1 MKIIKKQI
9 IAIIIISL
17 VLGLANAYAMKV
29 PWKYTLLISNLQS
42 DVNRLINRDNLL
54 EEDYVPGDLINTTVR
69 RASTSPIQIRAV
81 VDDALSRMFNDA
93 EAQGII
99 LYAKSGYRSYGTQKT
114 MYKNRLEMNN
124 GKDDGIVAYPG
135 SSEHQSGLAMD
146 VVNKGLIGGQR
157 MTQAFAETTEGIW
170 LAENCTNYG
179 FIIRYP
185 KDMQDITG
193 IYYEP
198 WHLRFVGDSVAQY
211 ISVKGYTHE
220 EFTKEWKESLQ
231 TFLDNGG
238 TIEDVLAHEHE
249 MNKPQIT
256 MSEEVNGE
264 AEISIVIRN

>member
-1 MKIIKKQI
+1 MKIIKKQVV
-9 IAIIIISL
+9 AIIIIGL
-17 VLGLANAYAMKV
+17 VLGVVNVNAMKV
-29 PWKYTLLISNLQS
+29 PWKYTLLISHLQS
-42 DVNRLINRDNLL
+42 DLNRLINRDNLL

-81 VDDALSRMFNDA
+81 VDEALVRMFNDA
-93 EAQGII
+93 EAEGII

-146 VVNKGLIGGQR
+146 VVNKELIGGQR
-157 MTQAFAETTEGIW
+157 MTAAFAETKEGMW
-170 LAENCTNYG
+170 LAEHCTDYG

-185 KDMQDITG
+185 KDKQDITG
-193 IYYEP
+193 IFFEP
-198 WHLRFVGDSVAQY
+198 WHIRFVGNSVAQY
-211 ISVKGYTHE
+211 ISIKGYTHE
-220 EFTKEWKESLQ
+220 EFTEEWQENLK

-256 MSEEVNGE
+256 ESEEVNGE
-264 AEISIVIRN
+264 TEISIVIRN